1 MKITYENQGSYSYMV
16 YEVEN
21 ADLIDTMCL
30 GMITNNSITGLAPT
44 IFTQMDGKNFFKY
57 NISSKVTAAQF
68 FEGVVNRK
76 QVSTIF
82 LSFINALLAAEEYMI
97 GPESM
102 IMDMNYMFI
111 DVATYDMN
119 LVCLPIIERRKRQF
133 DYVVFF
139 KNIIFSAKF
148 DPTESYDY
156 VGRMIN
162 YLNNAMNF
170 SLTGFK
176 EIINELNYSGQAVQ
190 FGQEEQQISQL
201 MQSANA
207 MPSVGN
213 VQNPQEVQYSQ
224 PFVRQEQPIVPSN
237 RPIDSSVPPDTAQ
250 SVPSGSGDGADK
262 KMGLFNL
269 LTHYSK
275 ENAALYK
282 EQKNKE
288 KSNDVPKAAKPV
300 KESKE
305 RKAPK
310 ATDLGFAIPGQETK
324 PKFDSGQAPQPINAP
339 AQLVQSVPQP
349 APMMQQTVMQNQPR
363 VGMMP
368 IQGAAAVPA
377 VMPQRGVTRANFGET
392 TVLNVAASGETTVLS
407 MSMEPNGVLAPYLI
421 RTRTGERSA
430 VNKPMFRIGK
440 EKSYVDFFIGD
451 NTAISR
457 SHAYIL
463 AQGNRYYIVD
473 TNSKNHT
480 FVNGQMIQSN
490 TEVEIM
496 DGARICLA
504 NEEFEFRLM

>member
-1 MKITYENQGSYSYMV
+1 MKITYENQGSHSYMV

-21 ADLIDTMCL
+21 VSLIDTMCL
-30 GMITNNSITGLAPT
+30 GMITNNNITGLVPT

-57 NISSKVTAAQF
+57 NISSRVTAAQF
-68 FEGVVNRK
+68 FEGVVNKK

-102 IMDMNYMFI
+102 IMDMNYMFV
-111 DVATYDMN
+111 DVATYDMK

-148 DPTESYDY
+148 DQTESYDY

-176 EIINELNYSGQAVQ
+176 EIIAELNQGAHAVRFEQ
-190 FGQEEQQISQL
+190 KEQQISQL

-207 MPSVGN
+207 MQGTP
-213 VQNPQEVQYSQ
+213 
-224 PFVRQEQPIVPSN
+224 QPIVSFAQPDITPSQPVV
-237 RPIDSSVPPDTAQ
+237 RPTGNEYTSFDIPPAQALPSDNGDS
-250 SVPSGSGDGADK
+250 ADK
-262 KMGLFNL
+262 KKGFFTL
-269 LTHYSK
+269 LTHHGREAK
-275 ENAALYK
+275 E
-282 EQKNKE
+282 
-288 KSNDVPKAAKPV
+288 S

-305 RKAPK
+305 RKASKEKRAPQS
-310 ATDLGFAIPGQETK
+310 AGLGFAIPGQEEK
-324 PKFDSGQAPQPINAP
+324 PIPSINQAVQPSVVP
-339 AQLVQSVPQP
+339 AQLTQSAP
-349 APMMQQTVMQNQPR
+349 AIPVVT
-363 VGMMP
+363 
-368 IQGAAAVPA
+368 
-377 VMPQRGVTRANFGET
+377 PQRVVTRANFGET
-392 TVLNVAASGETTVLS
+392 TVLSGAKSGETTVLS
-407 MSMEPNGVLAPYLI
+407 VSMEPNGALAPYLI
-421 RTRTGERSA
+421 RKRTGEKAS

-440 EKSYVDFFIGD
+440 EKSYADFFIGD

-490 TEVEIM
+490 TEVEIV